1 MKIIH
6 CGDIHL
12 DSKMTSNLSK
22 EQARER
28 KMEILRTFT
37 RMVDY
42 AKKNGILLSA
52 KDIFIENGKIRK
64 EVRLWQTLLV
74 I

>member
-1 MKIIH
+1 MDNCFCI
-6 CGDIHL
+6 
-12 DSKMTSNLSK
+12 DSLSPNSSHELGEYLYIK
-22 EQARER
+22 
-28 KMEILRTFT
+28 L
-37 RMVDY
+37 
-42 AKKNGILLSA
+42 